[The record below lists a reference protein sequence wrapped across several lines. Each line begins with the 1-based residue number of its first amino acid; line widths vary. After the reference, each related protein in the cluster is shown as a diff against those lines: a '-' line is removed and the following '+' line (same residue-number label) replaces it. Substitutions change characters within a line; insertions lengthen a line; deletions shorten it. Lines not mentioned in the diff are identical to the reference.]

1 MLKSESAR
9 IAETSSDASVLPVN
23 EQFVFP
29 TTIAQRGFWFLD
41 RLNPGNPAYN
51 IAVRFWLDGP
61 VEVGILRSA
70 FNRMVRRHESLR
82 TAFAEVGGEPVQVIS
97 PDLLIEVPVVDL
109 LAIPLERRAAEAD
122 KAAEEEARRPFDL
135 TTLPLLRASL
145 LRVERQRYMLLVTI
159 HHIVADGWS
168 IGVIS
173 DELCAHYKGSPRES
187 DSQPELPIQYGD
199 FAVWQ
204 QEWFQHADTGSQL
217 TYWKQ
222 NLAGLTEL
230 NILTD
235 RPRKDNPSFQGQ
247 IESILLPREL
257 TDGLRD
263 FSNRESSTMFMTSLA
278 ALQIL
283 MNRYSG
289 QTDIC
294 LGSLAAGRNQVETEA
309 LIGLFVNPIVL
320 RTDLSGDPQFP
331 DLLARVRE
339 TVLGALANQDIP
351 FQRLIEELRPK
362 RDRRRHPLFQVN
374 FIYQR
379 DFVRPLEF
387 SGIKL
392 TPVPSKSPGSIYDLN
407 FFMVERSDGWRAS
420 CEYDT
425 ELFDQA
431 TVQRMLR
438 QFQALLEGIV
448 SDPSRRISRFPLL
461 TGDEQRHVFEL
472 PASRSDQ
479 SQNTPAAD
487 LVYVPAR
494 DDIETRLVGIWQG
507 ILGIDRIGV
516 TADFFDLGGHS
527 LLAGRLL
534 SQAEQ
539 TFGKKLRLPVFLQ
552 HPTIENLASQ
562 IRDSPASGPSFL
574 ANMIHPNG
582 SKLPLVVLG
591 GPEYRALAAR
601 LGPEQPVLGLPKPDF
616 SDLPSPLKVEDIAA
630 RLSDTL
636 LRIRPRGP
644 YVLAGF
650 CNAGQ
655 VVYEMARQ
663 LKAKGHDVP
672 VVVLFDTTNACYAR
686 KFRGLKFS
694 RARVYFFAQRLHYH
708 FAELRN
714 RDLSKA
720 AGYLGDRAASI
731 LRRWTEAWHRL
742 PVRTDRPASPSS
754 RTPSEL
760 LEQAVKRYEPQPY
773 SGMMVVFRTSTMQTG
788 RYRDLNLGWSEFAQG
803 GLTVYE
809 IPGTHDELLLEPRV
823 ASVASYLTA
832 HLYAAA
838 NETN

>member
-1 MLKSESAR
+1 MLKSEPAG
-9 IAETSSDASVLPVN
+9 IAETASDASVLPVS

-29 TTIAQRGFWFLD
+29 TTVAQRGFWFLD

-61 VEVGILRSA
+61 VDVGILRRA
-70 FNRMVRRHESLR
+70 FNRMIRRHESLR
-82 TAFAEVGGEPVQVIS
+82 TAFAEAGGEPVQVIS
-97 PDLLIEVPVVDL
+97 PNLVIDVPVVDL
-109 LAIPLERRAAEAD
+109 LAIPTERRAAEAD
-122 KAAEEEARRPFDL
+122 KAAREEARRPFDL
-135 TTLPLLRASL
+135 TALPLMRASL

-173 DELCAHYKGSPRES
+173 DELCAHCTASSRES
-187 DSQPELPIQYGD
+187 DPSPELPIQYGD

-204 QEWFQHADTGSQL
+204 QEWFQHADIGSQL

-235 RPRKDNPSFQGQ
+235 RPRKEEASSQGQ

-263 FSNRESSTMFMTSLA
+263 FSKRETSTMFMTSLA
-278 ALQIL
+278 ALKIL
-283 MNRYSG
+283 MHRYSG

-294 LGSLAAGRNQVETEA
+294 LGSVVAGRTRVETEA

-320 RTDLSGDPQFP
+320 RTDLSGDPVFP

-362 RDRRRHPLFQVN
+362 RDPSRHPLFQVN

-379 DFVRPLEF
+379 DFVRPVEF

-425 ELFDQA
+425 ELFEQA

-448 SDPSRRISRFPLL
+448 GDPSRRISRLPLL

-472 PASRSDQ
+472 PASRNDQ
-479 SQNTPAAD
+479 RRNALATD
-487 LVYVPAR
+487 LVYVPPR
-494 DDIETRLVGIWQG
+494 DEIETRLTGIWQG
-507 ILGIDRIGV
+507 LLGVERISV
-516 TADFFDLGGHS
+516 TADFFDSGGHS
-527 LLAGRLL
+527 LLAGTLL
-534 SQAEQ
+534 SQAERA
-539 TFGKKLRLPVFLQ
+539 FGKKLRLPAFLQ
-552 HPTIENLASQ
+552 RPTIESLASQ
-562 IRDSPASGPSFL
+562 IRDSQVSGHAVLASV
-574 ANMIHPNG
+574 IHPNG
-582 SKLPLVVLG
+582 SKLPLIVLG
-591 GPEYRALAAR
+591 GPEYRALVGR

-616 SDLPSPLKVEDIAA
+616 EDLPSPLRIEDIAA
-630 RLSDTL
+630 HLTDTL

-644 YVLAGF
+644 YLLAGF
-650 CNAGQ
+650 CNTGQ

-663 LKAKGHDVP
+663 LDAKGHDVP
-672 VVVLFDTTNACYAR
+672 LVVLLDTTNVCYAR

-694 RARVYFFAQRLHYH
+694 RARAYFFVQRLRYH
-708 FAELRN
+708 FTELRN

-731 LRRWTEAWHRL
+731 LRRWTGPWRRL
-742 PVRTDRPASPSS
+742 PAWKDRSRSPSA
-754 RTPSEL
+754 RTSSEL
-760 LEQAVKRYEPQPY
+760 LEQAVKRYNPQPY
-773 SGMMVVFRTSTMQTG
+773 SGTMVVFRTRAMQTG
-788 RYRDLNLGWSEFAQG
+788 RYRDLNLGWGEFAQG

-823 ASVASYLTA
+823 ASVASYLMA
-832 HLYAAA
+832 HLEAAA